1 LFAQCASLTSVVIPE
16 AVTAI
21 GDNAFNGCTSLTSIS
36 LPATAITL
44 GFQAFANCTALGS
57 FTISSGVSMAGSVFS
72 GCSNLSAINVD
83 AANPYYSSLD
93 GVLFNK
99 IRSALLKFPEA
110 KGGHYMIPATVT
122 RLGNQAFNSVSGLTR
137 LTFLGD
143 APELGADVFTGSN
156 ALTSIIYNSSK
167 SGWSSTFG
175 GLTAHAAPLPS
186 VLSHA
191 VISGEHGAGFN
202 LTFTSVEG
210 FSYNVQ
216 SSQDLQTWTSAQ
228 TFTGTGNPIQ
238 FSDISTSVHALP
250 ASLYYRVVQN

>member
-1 LFAQCASLTSVVIPE
+1 
-16 AVTAI
+16 
-21 GDNAFNGCTSLTSIS
+21 
-36 LPATAITL
+36 
-44 GFQAFANCTALGS
+44 
-57 FTISSGVSMAGSVFS
+57 
-72 GCSNLSAINVD
+72 
-83 AANPYYSSLD
+83 
-93 GVLFNK
+93 VLFNK

-216 SSQDLQTWTSAQ
+216 AYT
-228 TFTGTGNPIQ
+228 TGWSRTEPAHTAALPRTRSMMAAGSTPFSPPSGPIQ
-238 FSDISTSVHALP
+238 WLFHGPRAE
-250 ASLYYRVVQN
+250 NK